1 MHQGCKDHTVGCGG
15 TGKGAK
21 DSARGRGD
29 PRRGSK
35 EGIFTL
41 GSERSRTL
49 AGGKGRTVDGVGGSN
64 VSHSTLCWKGAT

>member
-29 PRRGSK
+29 PRSGSK
-35 EGIFTL
+35 EETFML

-49 AGGKGRTVDGVGGSN
+49 GR
-64 VSHSTLCWKGAT
+64 WKGKEGGQGEGE